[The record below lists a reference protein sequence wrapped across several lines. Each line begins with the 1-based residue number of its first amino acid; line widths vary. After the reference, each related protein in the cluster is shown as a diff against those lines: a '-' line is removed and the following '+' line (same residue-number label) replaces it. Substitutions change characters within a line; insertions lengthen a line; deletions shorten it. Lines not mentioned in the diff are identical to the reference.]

1 MMINNG
7 EPAPGTPTGTGQSGL
22 IRLRMTDKRVR
33 TGKMRSI
40 LKWFVR
46 CTLLCL
52 TLLCVSGYA
61 LQPVSAGVEFE
72 KRVYR
77 IYKGQTKQLVL
88 KSEDGSD
95 PEEGSEDGAPEKRLV
110 GGPVAGEREIVWE
123 SSDPDILSVDENGV
137 ITGNKRGK
145 ATVTASDGEDSA
157 SMTIT
162 VVWYTVHIAVPIADP
177 EFRVHHL
184 EAMLE
189 SNPACRM
196 EYIRSMDDFDVARFD
211 GLVLPGGGDMDP
223 AWYGQENTNSFGIN
237 EAEDELQMA
246 VLQEFTDA
254 GKPVLGLCRGC
265 QLLNVFYGGTL
276 KQHIGYMHY
285 NTVYRDIKVSKDSF
299 FSYYRN
305 HPLVR
310 QSHHQA
316 VDEIGEGLE
325 VTMRDASDGM
335 IEGIEH
341 VSGNVF
347 GLQWHPEL
355 MGDEG
360 KPVFKKFVRLCREQ
374 ALAERSAA

>member
-1 MMINNG
+1 
-7 EPAPGTPTGTGQSGL
+7 
-22 IRLRMTDKRVR
+22 
-33 TGKMRSI
+33 MRNT

-95 PEEGSEDGAPEKRLV
+95 PEDGAEAEEPEKHLV
-110 GGPVAGEREIVWE
+110 GGPAEGLTDGEREIIWE
-123 SSDPDILSVDENGV
+123 SSDPDILSVDENGL
-137 ITGNKRGK
+137 ITGKKRGK

-162 VVWYTVHIAVPIADP
+162 VVWYTVHIAVPVADP

-223 AWYGQENTNSFGIN
+223 SWYGEENTHSYGIN

-285 NTVYRDIKVSKDSF
+285 NTVYRNIKVSKDSF
-299 FSYYRN
+299 FSYYRD

-316 VDEIGEGLE
+316 VGELGEGLE
-325 VTMRDASDGM
+325 VTMRDASDGVV
-335 IEGIEH
+335 EGIEH

>member
-1 MMINNG
+1 M
-7 EPAPGTPTGTGQSGL
+7 
-22 IRLRMTDKRVR
+22 
-33 TGKMRSI
+33 
-40 LKWFVR
+40 KWFVR

-223 AWYGQENTNSFGIN
+223 SWYGEENTHSYGIN

-285 NTVYRDIKVSKDSF
+285 NTVYRNIKVSKDSF
-299 FSYYRN
+299 FSYYRD

-316 VDEIGEGLE
+316 VGELGEGLE
-325 VTMRDASDGM
+325 VTMRDASDGV

-341 VSGNVF
+341 DSGNVF